1 MKNVLIICSFIL
13 LCSCSSG
20 IKLSIKNN
28 SGENFKKI
36 TAQIGKNKY
45 DFENVASGQKT
56 RAIKIEGSYRYCPL
70 KVITDKDTLRF
81 RPTDYVGE
89 KFYRSGRLQ
98 MKLSI
103 LVYEERRCIK
113 ID

>member
-1 MKNVLIICSFIL
+1 MRNVLVVCSFIL
-13 LCSCSSG
+13 FCSCSSG
-20 IKLSIKNN
+20 VKLSFKNN
-28 SGENFKKI
+28 SGEFFKKI

-56 RAIKIEGSYRYCPL
+56 RAVKIEGSYRYCPL
-70 KVITDKDTLRF
+70 KIVTDKDTLRF

-89 KFYRSGRLQ
+89 KFYKSGRLQ

-103 LVYEERRCIK
+103 WVYEDRRYIN